1 MEVSMRTNL
10 VRSTLAGLFVAAG
23 VTTLVAACDRD
34 RALGTERDTPRRDV
48 VMADKAASIA
58 NAVSSIYEARCQRE
72 ARCNNVGDDKKYAS
86 MDACRSKVQSEW
98 SKDLN
103 LSDCPGGVDQKEL
116 SECLAEIRN
125 DDCNNPLD
133 HIGRVAA
140 CRSSDL
146 CRALP

>member
-1 MEVSMRTNL
+1 MRTNL
-10 VRSTLAGLFVAAG
+10 VRSGLAGLFVAAS
-23 VTTLVAACDRD
+23 VTTLVAACDRND
-34 RALGTERDTPRRDV
+34 RALGTERDTR
-48 VMADKAASIA
+48 AAEKAASIA
-58 NAVSSIYEARCQRE
+58 GAVNSIYEARCARE
-72 ARCNNVGDDKKYAS
+72 MRCDNIGADRKYAS
-86 MDACRSKVQSEW
+86 VDACRSKVQSEW

-103 LSDCPGGVDQKEL
+103 LSDCPGGIDQKEL
-116 SECLAEIRN
+116 SECLQEIRN